1 MLSSWV
7 CPEAEIFSGNIMNP
21 YIDEQSEEYFI
32 RTFQSDTDDEELV
45 WHRDRNDRT
54 VKVVKGEG
62 WQFQFDNELPFN
74 LNVGDELFIKAMDYH
89 RLIKSDSATQL
100 VIKIQESN

>member
-1 MLSSWV
+1 
-7 CPEAEIFSGNIMNP
+7 MNP

-54 VKVVKGEG
+54 VEVVKGEG

-74 LNVGDELFIKAMDYH
+74 LNVGDTFNIKAMDYH

>member
-1 MLSSWV
+1 MPSNSV
-7 CPEAEIFSGNIMNP
+7 YPEGANFFGNIMNP

-32 RTFQSDTDDEELV
+32 RTFQSYTDDEELV

-54 VKVVKGEG
+54 VEVVKGKG
-62 WQFQFDNELPFN
+62 WRFQFDNELPFN
-74 LNVGDELFIKAMDYH
+74 LNVGDTLFIKAMDYH
-89 RLIKSDSATQL
+89 RLIKSDSATHL